1 MIIESY
7 QRLIELMGC
16 SLATPDS
23 TVKYGEE
30 EVLVNNKALVLPT
43 ESNLKRRPEG
53 TYIFH
58 PFQES
63 VVKVNPAT
71 VLTKEYLE
79 KQLNYTLSYL
89 FVLLNTIYKTE
100 NRKALVEL
108 TNKDLEL
115 NKISFNKVKIPNT
128 TFIKL
133 SNQREL
139 IKLVIR
145 NKTEEHRGET
155 VIMFPF
161 LEDIRKG
168 TCAGKDIG
176 GEAAVNAMLATIQY
190 VFGSK
195 ASNEGFI
202 VGWTDQNE
210 FPKTQSLLNSVKLVL
225 EKTNPVLEKLI
236 TALEPDTTLGTEYYY
251 YDLTDWDKYFKL
263 KNMVKEIKMIPSQ
276 ELNHLKK
283 EDKPKQSNLPNMEVE
298 KRQQQ
303 HTVDNTTTQ
312 SPPPP
317 VPQQPQQAY
326 TPPPPTNTPMT
337 NSGHSGGFSLKSAA
351 QQYKHLPQTATS
363 VPPRQMPMM
372 PPQNFGM
379 NPQMMMPSTP
389 NQFQQPQW
397 MGGGQSQM
405 MMPMMHQ
412 NPPPPPIGNFGQPDL
427 PPWM

>member
-1 MIIESY
+1 MIKSY
-7 QRLIELMGC
+7 QKLIELMGC

-63 VVKVNPAT
+63 VIKVNPAT

-89 FVLLNTIYKTE
+89 FILLSTIYKTE
-100 NRKALVEL
+100 NRKALVGL

-155 VIMFPF
+155 VIMFPL

-176 GEAAVNAMLATIQY
+176 GEAAINAMLTTIQY
-190 VFGSK
+190 IFGSK
-195 ASNEGFI
+195 ASTEGFI

-225 EKTNPVLEKLI
+225 EKTNPVLEKI
-236 TALEPDTTLGTEYYY
+236 IMALEPDTVLGSDYYY
-251 YDLTDWDKYFKL
+251 YDLVDWDKYFNL
-263 KNMVKEIKMIPSQ
+263 KDMVKEIKMIPGQ

-283 EDKPKQSNLPNMEVE
+283 EDKPKQSNLPDMKVD

-303 HTVDNTTTQ
+303 HSIDNTPPA
-312 SPPPP
+312 PPPP
-317 VPQQPQQAY
+317 VPQQQPPQAY
-326 TPPPPTNTPMT
+326 TPPPSPPVN
-337 NSGHSGGFSLKSAA
+337 NNGSSGGFSLKAA
-351 QQYKHLPQTATS
+351 TQQYQHLPQTAAS
-363 VPPRQMPMM
+363 VTPRQMPMM
-372 PPQNFGM
+372 PQQNFGM
-379 NPQMMMPSTP
+379 NPQMMPPMMP

-397 MGGGQSQM
+397 PMGGQPQM
-405 MMPMMHQ
+405 MMPMMNQ
-412 NPPPPPIGNFGQPDL
+412 NPPPPPIGTFGQPDL